1 MMIQLKLY
9 DKILKLK
16 KIIYKIILVLIVFF
30 SGLNISLANLNSL
43 SCENNITKSK
53 TNIIYGNN
61 FAKEEMSPNIWLF
74 FQKIKLDNSN
84 LSLVS
89 IDDDKPIRE
98 WQIDIVS
105 GEATLTPMFDPSS
118 NWICLDAEKQ
128 LKVLNDLYKSG
139 ALSGYE
145 FEKAKK
151 KLLNN

>member
-1 MMIQLKLY
+1 M
-9 DKILKLK
+9 K

-43 SCENNITKSK
+43 SCENNSAKSK

-74 FQKIKLDNSN
+74 FQKVKLDNSN

-118 NWICLDAEKQ
+118 NWICLDEEKQ

>member
-1 MMIQLKLY
+1 M
-9 DKILKLK
+9 K
-16 KIIYKIILVLIVFF
+16 KIIYKIVLVLIVSFF
-30 SGLNISLANLNSL
+30 SLNSSLANLNSL

-74 FQKIKLDNSN
+74 FQKIKLDNKN
-84 LSLVS
+84 LSLIS
-89 IDDDKPIRE
+89 IYDDKPIRE

-105 GEATLTPMFDPSS
+105 GEATLIPMFDPSS

>member
-1 MMIQLKLY
+1 M
-9 DKILKLK
+9 K
-16 KIIYKIILVLIVFF
+16 KIIYNIILILIVSFF
-30 SGLNISLANLNSL
+30 TLNSSLANLNSL
-43 SCENNITKSK
+43 SCENNITKLK

-118 NWICLDAEKQ
+118 NWICLDAETQ

>member
-1 MMIQLKLY
+1 M
-9 DKILKLK
+9 K
-16 KIIYKIILVLIVFF
+16 KIIYNIILILIVSFF
-30 SGLNISLANLNSL
+30 TLNSSLANLNSL
-43 SCENNITKSK
+43 SCENNITKLK

-61 FAKEEMSPNIWLF
+61 FSKEEMSPNIWLF

-89 IDDDKPIRE
+89 IDDNKPIRE

>member
-1 MMIQLKLY
+1 M
-9 DKILKLK
+9 K
-16 KIIYKIILVLIVFF
+16 KIIYKIVLVLIVSFF
-30 SGLNISLANLNSL
+30 SLNSSLANLNSL

-74 FQKIKLDNSN
+74 FQKIKLDNKN
-84 LSLVS
+84 LSLIS

-105 GEATLTPMFDPSS
+105 GEATLIPMFDPSS

-151 KLLNN
+151 KLFNN

>member
-1 MMIQLKLY
+1 M
-9 DKILKLK
+9 K

-43 SCENNITKSK
+43 SCENNSTKSK

-74 FQKIKLDNSN
+74 FQKVKLDNSN

>member
-1 MMIQLKLY
+1 M
-9 DKILKLK
+9 K
-16 KIIYKIILVLIVFF
+16 KIIYNIILILIVSFF
-30 SGLNISLANLNSL
+30 TLNSSLANLNSL

-98 WQIDIVS
+98 WRIDIVS

>member
-1 MMIQLKLY
+1 M
-9 DKILKLK
+9 K

-43 SCENNITKSK
+43 SCENNSTKSK

-74 FQKIKLDNSN
+74 FQKVKLDNSN

-89 IDDDKPIRE
+89 IDNDKPIRE

-118 NWICLDAEKQ
+118 NWICLDAVKQ

>member
-1 MMIQLKLY
+1 
-9 DKILKLK
+9 LK
-16 KIIYKIILVLIVFF
+16 KIIYNIILILIVSFF
-30 SGLNISLANLNSL
+30 TLNSSLANLNSL
-43 SCENNITKSK
+43 SCENNITKLK

-89 IDDDKPIRE
+89 IDDNKPIRE